1 MLTVYANQTVVRGDD
16 LAEVIR
22 AAEILGIGLKV
33 ENVMVPDEEGGYG
46 AAWIVTREDEVP
58 LYDEWEGRYDDLEDA
73 DDEDVDVSLVVA
85 GE

>member
-22 AAEILGIGLKV
+22 AAEILGFGLKI
-33 ENVMVPDEEGGYG
+33 ENVMVPDEEGGYS
-46 AAWIVTREDEVP
+46 AAWIVTREEEVP
-58 LYDEWEGRYDDLEDA
+58 LYDEWEGRYED
-73 DDEDVDVSLVVA
+73 DDEEEEDQLALV

>member
-22 AAEILGIGLKV
+22 AAEILGLGLKI
-33 ENVMVPDEEGGYG
+33 ENVMVPDEEGGYS

-58 LYDEWEGRYDDLEDA
+58 LYEEWEGRYEDLED
-73 DDEDVDVSLVVA
+73 DEEEQLALV

>member
-22 AAEILGIGLKV
+22 AAEILGIGIKI
-33 ENVMVPDEEGGYG
+33 ENVMVPDEDGGYT
-46 AAWIVTREDEVP
+46 AAWIITREDEVP
-58 LYDEWEGRYDDLEDA
+58 LYDEWEGRYEDLEE
-73 DDEDVDVSLVVA
+73 DEEQLAVV

>member
-1 MLTVYANQTVVRGDD
+1 MYANQTVVRGDD

-22 AAEILGIGLKV
+22 AAEILGIGLKI
-33 ENVMVPDEEGGYG
+33 ENVMVPDEDGGLA

-58 LYDEWEGRYDDLEDA
+58 LYDEWEGRYEDGED
-73 DDEDVDVSLVVA
+73 DDEQLSLV

>member
-22 AAEILGIGLKV
+22 AAEILGIGLKI
-33 ENVMVPDEEGGYG
+33 ENVMVPDEDGGFA

-58 LYDEWEGRYDDLEDA
+58 LYEEWEGRYEDLED
-73 DDEDVDVSLVVA
+73 DEELAVV
-85 GE
+85 GD

>member
-22 AAEILGIGLKV
+22 AAEILGIGLKI
-33 ENVMVPDEEGGYG
+33 ENVMVPDEDGGLA

-58 LYDEWEGRYDDLEDA
+58 LYDEWEGRYEDGED
-73 DDEDVDVSLVVA
+73 DDEQLSLV

>member
-16 LAEVIR
+16 LAEVVR
-22 AAEILGIGLKV
+22 AAEILGIGLKI
-33 ENVMVPDEEGGYG
+33 ENVMVPDEDGGYS

-58 LYDEWEGRYDDLEDA
+58 LYEEWDGRYEDL
-73 DDEDVDVSLVVA
+73 DEDEEQLAAV

>member
-16 LAEVIR
+16 LAEVVR
-22 AAEILGIGLKV
+22 AAEILGIGLKI
-33 ENVMVPDEEGGYG
+33 ENVMVPDEDGGLA

-58 LYDEWEGRYDDLEDA
+58 LYDEWEGRYEDGED
-73 DDEDVDVSLVVA
+73 DDEQLSLV

>member
-22 AAEILGIGLKV
+22 AAEILGIGLKI
-33 ENVMVPDEEGGYG
+33 ENVMVPDEDGGFT

-58 LYDEWEGRYDDLEDA
+58 LYEEWEGRYEDLED
-73 DDEDVDVSLVVA
+73 DEEQLAVV
-85 GE
+85 GD